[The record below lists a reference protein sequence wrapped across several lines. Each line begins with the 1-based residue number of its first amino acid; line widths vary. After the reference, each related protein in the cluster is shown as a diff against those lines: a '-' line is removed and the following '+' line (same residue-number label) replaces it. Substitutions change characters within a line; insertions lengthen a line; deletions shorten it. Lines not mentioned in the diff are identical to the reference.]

1 MSYFNIQFH
10 CTLVGK
16 PAHWCHCCVT
26 HAIGSRDMPA
36 VNTTF
41 HFASNSSCGLIKNIL
56 FSDTSRSFDCECY
69 CLKRT
74 LFYKK
79 TITWG
84 YINIVFYSR
93 IFPRT
98 PFTNGRPSNNF
109 FSVAVSFT
117 QKIVCYATRN
127 NALYITQSLVTFEV
141 LHALADGVLSIQL
154 AHWNLNQY
162 FPVKHM
168 KPSST
173 FRTIPI
179 SLHPHSAQFR

>member
-1 MSYFNIQFH
+1 MSLLCDARHRIARHASGQHDLSFCFQFFLRAYKEH
-10 CTLVGK
+10 SIFWYVEIVRLWV
-16 PAHWCHCCVT
+16 
-26 HAIGSRDMPA
+26 
-36 VNTTF
+36 
-41 HFASNSSCGLIKNIL
+41 LL
-56 FSDTSRSFDCECY
+56 FETDPV
-69 CLKRT
+69 LQ
-74 LFYKK
+74 K